1 MFALK
6 PPVAGFPHGFLPR
19 QQQLQHFESQLR
31 EAQRQVAQRQ
41 RGRRGWLDS
50 MDWLGIYGILWLIYG
65 QSMVNLWL
73 IYG

>member
-41 RGRRGWLDS
+41 RGRRGRRGRLDS

-65 QSMVNLWL
+65 
-73 IYG
+73 